1 MSVPQRVCL
10 VCSPRPHWAE
20 QADQGDQRCRPGSWQ
35 GCVLHGYVSSDTPAS
50 AKIDLVKKSTN
61 YSTGVDF
68 MVRSGFREYEEEKLH
83 FPACCRQEN
92 ATFSPHIHG
101 THGTIKSIPVY
112 FYRISRSNKY
122 SRIKSCLT
130 KATEAT
136 YSPI

>member
-10 VCSPRPHWAE
+10 VCSPRPHSAE

-68 MVRSGFREYEEEKLH
+68 MVRSGFREYEEEKLRS
-83 FPACCRQEN
+83 PACCRQEKT
-92 ATFSPHIHG
+92 TFSPLILG
-101 THGTIKSIPVY
+101 TWGLWIY
-112 FYRISRSNKY
+112 
-122 SRIKSCLT
+122 
-130 KATEAT
+130 
-136 YSPI
+136 